1 MVKYSVVSIVR
12 RRRCGR
18 AGVRV
23 TVRQPYHEIGVGD
36 RSMAEGIITQKV
48 GPLPLVVWVIGGSG
62 AVLLFVMLTHKGSSG
77 SQANTTNSV
86 SALAPTEA
94 EAFGTIE
101 QQQQDVV
108 NALSTLGNN
117 QSALGGSMSSLAG
130 TVTQQGQQNAAGFQS
145 LLDALSGVSGQVS
158 GVAGQ
163 VGDVSQTQAQQGQAN
178 YQYYQQLYQSLAG
191 VAGQV
196 SNASQTQAQQGQAN
210 QQYYQTLVGQL
221 ANWFANLTST
231 VTNGDAGLS
240 QQVSS
245 AQQAI
250 NSGAQANTA
259 YLANLDQAGI
269 NATWSQY
276 NNLLYNLTHH

>member
-1 MVKYSVVSIVR
+1 
-12 RRRCGR
+12 
-18 AGVRV
+18 
-23 TVRQPYHEIGVGD
+23 
-36 RSMAEGIITQKV
+36 MAEGIITQKV

-94 EAFGTIE
+94 EAFGTLE

-108 NALSTLGNN
+108 NALTTLGNN
-117 QSALGGSMSSLAG
+117 QSALGGSMSTLAG
-130 TVTQQGQQNAAGFQS
+130 TVTQQGTQNASAFQS
-145 LLDALSGVSGQVS
+145 LLDALSGVAGQVTGVAGQVSGVSGQVS

-163 VGDVSQTQAQQGQAN
+163 VGDVSQGQAAASAQASN
-178 YQYYQQLYQSLAG
+178 Y
-191 VAGQV
+191 
-196 SNASQTQAQQGQAN
+196 NN
-210 QQYYQTLVGQL
+210 TLLQQL
-221 ANWFANLTST
+221 ANWFANLSTT

-245 AQQAI
+245 AQQSI

-276 NNLLYNLTHH
+276 NSLLYNLLHH